1 MTIIENT
8 SARPPAFV
16 PQALWKSV
24 TIVASGN
31 FLEMYDFM
39 VFGFYATV
47 IAQVHFPGGDEY
59 AGLMLT
65 LMTFGAGFLMRPIGA
80 LVLGAY
86 LDRYGRR
93 TGLLITLGLMA
104 VGTLTIAATPG
115 YMTIGL
121 AAPFLILMGRLVQGL
136 SAGVELG
143 GVSVY
148 LSEIAPPGRKGFFV
162 AWQSASQQLA
172 IVFAALLGIALASS
186 LSPEEMRDWGWRV
199 PFIAGCMLI
208 PFLFAIRRQLA
219 ETPSFAAR
227 RHHPTFAEIYR
238 SLAKSAGL
246 VVVGMMLVIM
256 TTVSFYMI
264 TAYTPT
270 FGTNELHLTRLD
282 SLIVTLCVAISNFVL
297 LPTMGALSD
306 RVGRKPLLIAAT
318 SAMLLTAYPA
328 LSWLVAEPSFARL
341 LMVELWFS
349 LLYGSYNGAMVVFL
363 TELMP
368 PQVRTAGFSLA
379 YSLATALG
387 GFTAAISTHLI
398 HETGNKAMP
407 GAWLSLAAAIGL
419 TATLIATRKQDT
431 AQPMAAAMPAGE

>member
-1 MTIIENT
+1 MTSEANT
-8 SARPPAFV
+8 ASK

-39 VFGFYATV
+39 VFGFYATI
-47 IAQVHFPGGDEY
+47 IASVHFPGANEY

-93 TGLLITLGLMA
+93 DGLLITLGLMA
-104 VGTLTIAATPG
+104 VGTFTIAATPG
-115 YMTIGL
+115 YVSIGL
-121 AAPFLILMGRLVQGL
+121 AAPFLILIGRLVQGL

-172 IVFAALLGIALASS
+172 IVFAALLGITLATQ
-186 LSPEEMRDWGWRV
+186 LSPEEMKDWGWRV
-199 PFIAGCMLI
+199 PFIAGCLLI
-208 PFLFAIRRQLA
+208 PFLFAIRRRLV
-219 ETPSFAAR
+219 ETPAFTAR
-227 RHHPTFAEIYR
+227 RHHPTFAEIYA
-238 SLAKSAGL
+238 SLRKSAGL
-246 VVVGMMLVIM
+246 VIIGMMLVTM

-264 TAYTPT
+264 TSYTPT
-270 FGTNELHLTRLD
+270 FGTNELHLSRLD

-306 RVGRKPLLIAAT
+306 KVGRRPLLLTAT
-318 SAMLLTAYPA
+318 ILMMLTAYPA
-328 LSWLVAEPSFARL
+328 LLWLVQEPSFARL

-368 PQVRTAGFSLA
+368 PAVRTAGFSLA
-379 YSLATALG
+379 YSLATAIFG
-387 GFTAAISTHLI
+387 GFTPAISTALI
-398 HETGNKAMP
+398 HGTGNTAIP
-407 GAWLSLAAAIGL
+407 GAWLALAAFLGL
-419 TATLIATRKQDT
+419 VATLIAARGT
-431 AQPMAAAMPAGE
+431 AAAIAHPVPAGE